1 MTEVISL
8 SEKAYGTLKKLKRCL
23 LEFAGRWK
31 GVDLDRV
38 FSIVLADRERAVSRD
53 YDLMSTSLLKI
64 VSSNLLK

>member
-1 MTEVISL
+1 MTKVISL

-31 GVDLDRV
+31 GVDLER
-38 FSIVLADRERAVSRD
+38 VLADRERAVSRD